1 MNLFRKE
8 GFSGAL
14 NRPFSETIVPARYY
28 RQTRNVLSLMIEVN
42 RKLYMDEATGRRSAK
57 YELLKSL
64 LGKALQKLGDHEK

>member
-1 MNLFRKE
+1 
-8 GFSGAL
+8 
-14 NRPFSETIVPARYY
+14 
-28 RQTRNVLSLMIEVN
+28 MIEVN